1 MAETMENSDKEALCR
16 SFFPKAEQ
24 RLKLKMPITSEFTA
38 IASGHGK
45 TKLYFHMFK
54 LIDNPMCPCD
64 EGPQSSGTY

>member
-45 TKLYFHMFK
+45 TKLYFHR
-54 LIDNPMCPCD
+54 LQLTVNPMCPVMR
-64 EGPQSSGTY
+64 GHSHQ